1 MWGIVVK
8 IWSRGAVLNIFK
20 IVFVLTALVMKEVS
34 AKMSKYVVWGY
45 KRVIQENI
53 LRPKRCILLQNQKV
67 CWLLTYH
74 DSFISTL
81 QIYAQKK
88 EYKRYHSNFYHID
101 STLTPH
107 RLSTG
112 LASQI
117 TILLA
122 LIPVSYTHLTLPTK
136 A

>member
-1 MWGIVVK
+1 MTSSRDCDVTSRAQNFKNYFMAHGKRLSINQYRADLSTVFRLDFISCRRGMGI
-8 IWSRGAVLNIFK
+8 S
-20 IVFVLTALVMKEVS
+20 VS
-34 AKMSKYVVWGY
+34 IYLLFS
-45 KRVIQENI
+45 I
-53 LRPKRCILLQNQKV
+53 LYIYIILQNQKV

-107 RLSTG
+107 RFST
-112 LASQI
+112 
-117 TILLA
+117 
-122 LIPVSYTHLTLPTK
+122 VLTPGGF
-136 A
+136 